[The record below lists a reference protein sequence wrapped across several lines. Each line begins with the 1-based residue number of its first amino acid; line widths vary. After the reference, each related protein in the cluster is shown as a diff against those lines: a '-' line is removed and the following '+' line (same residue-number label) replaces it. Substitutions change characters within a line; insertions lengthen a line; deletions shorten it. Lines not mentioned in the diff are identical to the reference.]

1 MENIPTYIVDYTNE
15 QDGDLYAISI
25 VDSPANGF
33 QFIAMTETIEKV
45 EVKLASDVK
54 KQILYGIVLRP
65 EQKIYREFEDGTP
78 FNLVFD
84 AKTIEKLSQDF
95 MRKSYQNNS
104 TFNHDRSLQLEDA
117 TVVEQWIVLDKQN
130 DKGNTIG
137 LPVENGDWVIGMKL
151 SDSSWN
157 SYVETG
163 LAKGFSIDSFIDIKK
178 LNKSV
183 DYNIT
188 KSRKNKKEN
197 MSLIKQIIKLFS
209 EDVKLASL
217 DTNVG
222 LLTADAFEI
231 GNVVYD
237 DQLQPV
243 VDAEFTADG
252 KSYCTDSLGSIT
264 EVAVVETEL
273 STELTSELEVVAE
286 LETIEAEETITLAT
300 LTTNELGDLTA
311 DAFELGN
318 IVYDV
323 TGLPVV
329 GVEFTAEN
337 KKYTTDASG
346 VIIDVVDL
354 LSAALSEKLELE
366 MKLEKLTKEL
376 EVVFTENVELKAL
389 QTQRLKAEKS
399 NDKSQTQINFK
410 EKQSTE
416 SVLDALSRINKKIK
430 Q

>member
-1 MENIPTYIVDYTNE
+1 MEIPTYIVDYKDE
-15 QDGDLYAISI
+15 ESGDLYAISI

-33 QFIAMTETIEKV
+33 QFIAMSETEKKV
-45 EVKLASDVK
+45 EIKLASDVK

-65 EQKIYREFEDGTP
+65 EQKIYREFDDGTP

-95 MRKSYQNNS
+95 MKKSYQNNS
-104 TFNHDRSLQLEDA
+104 TFNHDRGLQLEDA

-137 LPVENGDWVIGMKL
+137 LPIENGDWVIGMKL

-157 SYVETG
+157 SYIETG
-163 LAKGFSIDSFIDIKK
+163 LAKGFSIDSFVNIKK
-178 LNKSV
+178 LNNSV
-183 DYNIT
+183 NYNT
-188 KSRKNKKEN
+188 LNSRKNKKEN

-237 DQLQPV
+237 AELQPV
-243 VDAEFTADG
+243 VDAEFTAEG
-252 KSYCTDSLGSIT
+252 KYYCTDSAGSIT
-264 EVAVVETEL
+264 EVALVE
-273 STELTSELEVVAE
+273 AE
-286 LETIEAEETITLAT
+286 LKTEGETPNETPNETPSVQLAT
-300 LTTNELGDLTA
+300 LATNELGDLTA
-311 DAFELGN
+311 DAFEIGN
-318 IVYDV
+318 IVYDS
-323 TGLPVV
+323 TGTPVV
-329 GVEFTAEN
+329 NAEFTTSDN
-337 KKYTTDASG
+337 KKYITDSAG
-346 VIIDVVDL
+346 YITDIVDVM
-354 LSAALSEKLELE
+354 SATLLE
-366 MKLEKLTKEL
+366 MNEIKLKLKESEVKLEKLTKDAEL
-376 EVVFTENVELKAL
+376 VFKENVELKKL
-389 QTQRLKAEKS
+389 QTLKLKAETSFEK
-399 NDKSQTQINFK
+399 TTINFK

-416 SVLDALSRINKKIK
+416 SVLDAISRINKKN